1 MASEAL
7 TGGKIGDND
16 AFDARC
22 QQWIQEMSTGNEQAL
37 GEFFD
42 ATLDRVFG
50 IAVRIV
56 GDSTLAEDVVTD
68 VYHDAW
74 RNAARYQPE
83 RGRPITWLLAICR
96 NRALDEIRH
105 EASMARKVEAAAALD
120 VPKSVAGPDDLLEVV
135 ETGHVVHSLLATISS
150 DDRQLLALAYFRGL
164 THQQIADQT
173 GLPLGTVKSRIRRAL
188 NTLGEAVPTGM
199 QEQFSHGG

>member
-1 MASEAL
+1 MAPDAPTGEKFADNKAL
-7 TGGKIGDND
+7 DS
-16 AFDARC
+16 RC
-22 QQWIQEMSTGNEQAL
+22 QQWIREMSTGNERAL
-37 GEFFD
+37 GELFD
-42 ATLDRVFG
+42 ATLDKVFG
-50 IAVRIV
+50 VAIRIV

-74 RNAARYQPE
+74 RNAARYRPN

-105 EASMARKVEAAAALD
+105 EASMARKVEAAAALE
-120 VPKSVAGPDDLLEVV
+120 VPVSVAGPDDLLETV
-135 ETGHVVHSLLATISS
+135 EAGHVVHSLLATISP

-164 THQQIADQT
+164 SHQQIADQT

-188 NTLGEAVPTGM
+188 STLGEAVPTGV
-199 QEQFSHGG
+199 QEQYSHGG

>member
-1 MASEAL
+1 MARDAP
-7 TGGKIGDND
+7 TGESLGDNE

-22 QQWIQEMSTGNEQAL
+22 QQWIEEMSTGSEQAL
-37 GEFFD
+37 SELFD
-42 ATLDRVFG
+42 ATLDKVFG
-50 IAVRIV
+50 VAVRIV

-74 RNAARYQPE
+74 RNAARYSSD

-96 NRALDEIRH
+96 NRALDEIRR
-105 EASMARKVEAAAALD
+105 EASMARKAEAAASMT
-120 VPKSVAGPDDLLEVV
+120 VPASVAEPVDLLEAV
-135 ETGHVVHSLLATISS
+135 EAGHVVHSLLSTISP

-164 THQQIADQT
+164 SHQQIADQT

-188 NTLGEAVPTGM
+188 STLGEAAPTGV
-199 QEQFSHGG
+199 QEQYSHGG